1 MERTIDDD
9 ELAEA
14 SSGGTLLKLDIDIEI
29 DVSWEID
36 DVSVTS
42 LVDSVFDPIVFEEV
56 EEKVIIEMLG
66 VVACDDEVARFD
78 ESAITVL
85 DVKRIVT
92 TEIKVDEP
100 PMLLWEAEEA
110 LIVADEPN
118 LDVVSDPVRL
128 EVPDSPA
135 VVLAKFC
142 VLDLV
147 FKLVRLDVILEVFSH
162 VMESELSDVFVDNE
176 RELVLSDRVVIFV
189 ISEEVVKESLIV

>member
-14 SSGGTLLKLDIDIEI
+14 SSGDTLLKLEIDIEM

-42 LVDSVFDPIVFEEV
+42 LVDSAFDLIVFEEV
-56 EEKVIIEMLG
+56 EEKVIIVMLD

-92 TEIKVDEP
+92 TEIEVDEP
-100 PMLLWEAEEA
+100 PMLLWEAEEV
-110 LIVADEPN
+110 LIVADELK
-118 LDVVSDPVRL
+118 LDAVPDPVRL
-128 EVPDSPA
+128 DVPENPA
-135 VVLAKFC
+135 VVLAKLC
-142 VLDLV
+142 VLDQE
-147 FKLVRLDVILEVFSH
+147 FKLVRLDVVLEVFSH

-189 ISEEVVKESLIV
+189 ASEEIVKEWLIV